1 MIQTQE
7 NSEKTHFWPKLGF
20 LYSTFFKKNLTSS
33 VTRYHGELLSS
44 TKSEKN
50 NDPILRKLSDGRKD
64 GRTKGQT
71 AKSDFIGRCPTN
83 VERPATNL

>member
-7 NSEKTHFWPKLGF
+7 NSEKTHFGPKLGF
-20 LYSTFFKKNLTSS
+20 LYSFFFFKNLTSS
-33 VTRYHGELLSS
+33 VTRYHGELSSS

-64 GRTKGQT
+64 GRTKG
-71 AKSDFIGRCPTN
+71 R
-83 VERPATNL
+83 RPKVIS

>member
-7 NSEKTHFWPKLGF
+7 NSEKTHFGPKLDF
-20 LYSTFFKKNLTSS
+20 LYSFFFFKNLTSS
-33 VTRYHGELLSS
+33 VTRYHGELSSS

-64 GRTKGQT
+64 GRTK
-71 AKSDFIGRCPTN
+71 DR
-83 VERPATNL
+83 RPKVIS

>member
-7 NSEKTHFWPKLGF
+7 NSEKTHFGPKSGF
-20 LYSTFFKKNLTSS
+20 LYSIFFKNLTSS
-33 VTRYHGELLSS
+33 VTRYHGELSSS

-83 VERPATNL
+83 VVRPATNL